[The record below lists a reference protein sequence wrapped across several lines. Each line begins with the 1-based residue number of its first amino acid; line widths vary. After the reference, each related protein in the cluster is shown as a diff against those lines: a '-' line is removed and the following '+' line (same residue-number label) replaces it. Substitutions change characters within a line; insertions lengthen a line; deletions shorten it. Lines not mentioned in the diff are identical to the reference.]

1 MLQAPPK
8 HPPMN
13 VTLRA
18 VSATQLR
25 VRWIPL
31 QQGEW
36 YGIPRGYN
44 ISYRILE
51 DSSALHSVSIEDPN
65 VNSFVLEDLEEF
77 TLYEVILQVYE
88 QKKNRFLPKNVG

>member
-1 MLQAPPK
+1 
-8 HPPMN
+8 MN

-77 TLYEVILQVYE
+77 TLYEVILQVRE
-88 QKKNRFLPKNVG
+88 